1 MAIQLHPQLEQ
12 IHVRGNFPLSKVAI
26 WANDRTFSFEPFY
39 EDIVPTGHE
48 KRWAL
53 SYQR

>member
-12 IHVRGNFPLSKVAI
+12 IHVTGDSPLSKVAI

-39 EDIVPTGHE
+39 EEIVPANQE
-48 KRWAL
+48 KVWAL
-53 SYQR
+53 SYHL